1 MGQSNDIGFF
11 IKLINECIGK
21 KANQTLKPFDLTL
34 SQARILFYLHDH
46 KDAATS
52 QKDLEVFFE
61 VTHPTII
68 GIINRLEKK
77 DFIRCITNSKDKRV
91 KNIFL
96 TDKGVNVFCSM
107 DHFRKKTEQKMMQ
120 DLTSDQIRELQSL
133 LKIVYK
139 NIQEF

>member
-1 MGQSNDIGFF
+1 MHQRDEIGFF
-11 IKLINECIGK
+11 IKLINDCIEK
-21 KANQTLKPFDLTL
+21 KANQTLKQFDLTL

-46 KDAATS
+46 KETTTS
-52 QKDLEVFFE
+52 QKDLEEFFE

-68 GIINRLEKK
+68 GILNRLERKE
-77 DFIRCITNSKDKRV
+77 FIRSEMNSKDKRV

-96 TDKGVNVFCSM
+96 ADKGGKVFCSM
-107 DHFRKKTEQKMMQ
+107 EHFKKSTEQKMLQ
-120 DLTSDQIRELQSL
+120 NLTSDQTEELQSL